1 MDILSLFPKA
11 VSRNNIGRPFSNI
24 ELAVLE
30 NLETRLNSGN
40 VTSTNVRVLEL
51 PELANL
57 KNIILNDVYEYFEK
71 VISPRDSIEPY
82 ITISWTNVTET
93 DGFHHKH
100 THGNSIL
107 SGVLYVIADASSD
120 SILFYD
126 EVYKTIELRPKNW
139 NVWNSPSWEIPV
151 ATGDLLL
158 FPSSLNHEVRVIK
171 KSNHKRISLA
181 FNVFIKGTVGSHLDL
196 NWADI
201 K

>member
-1 MDILSLFPKA
+1 MDILSLFPTA
-11 VSRNNIGRPFSNI
+11 VSRNNIGRPFTNI

-30 NLETRLNSGN
+30 NLETRPNKGN
-40 VTSTNVRVLEL
+40 ITSTNAYVLEL

-57 KNIILNDVYEYFEK
+57 KNILLNDVHEYFNR
-71 VISPRDSIEPY
+71 VICPNNDIEPY
-82 ITISWTNVTET
+82 ITISWTNITET
-93 DGFHHKH
+93 DGYHHKH
-100 THGNSIL
+100 THGNSIV
-107 SGVLYVIADASSD
+107 SGVLYVSADSASD
-120 SILFYD
+120 SILFYN
-126 EVYKTIELRPKNW
+126 EVYKTIELRPKSW

-158 FPSSLNHEVRVIK
+158 FPSSLNHEVRVVS

-181 FNVFIKGTVGSHLDL
+181 FNVFIKGTVGTHIDL